1 MNADEGGVP
10 PNKVVHR
17 TFEHVAVFRA
27 ASLHVR
33 RGKRLAR
40 DRAPGNVAVGRQLN
54 CAIAF
59 LCTAWNGMVSGE
71 GIVAGLDILK
81 GTPS

>member
-1 MNADEGGVP
+1 MRSNRLNADEGGVP

-33 RGKRLAR
+33 RGKRWSLIEHQ
-40 DRAPGNVAVGRQLN
+40 GTWSVG
-54 CAIAF
+54 
-59 LCTAWNGMVSGE
+59 
-71 GIVAGLDILK
+71 
-81 GTPS
+81 GT